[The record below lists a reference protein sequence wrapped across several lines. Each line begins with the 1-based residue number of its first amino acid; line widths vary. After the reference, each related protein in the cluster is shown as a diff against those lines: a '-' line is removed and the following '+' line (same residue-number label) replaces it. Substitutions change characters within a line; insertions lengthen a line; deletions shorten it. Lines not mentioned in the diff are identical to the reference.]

1 MLMCENKTSVHID
14 QPFCNLFEVKTI
26 ANEPPQRVQM
36 NLVQEYLWMKTIEN
50 TYKHVQMMFPNELE

>member
-36 NLVQEYLWMKTIEN
+36 NLVQEYL
-50 TYKHVQMMFPNELE
+50 